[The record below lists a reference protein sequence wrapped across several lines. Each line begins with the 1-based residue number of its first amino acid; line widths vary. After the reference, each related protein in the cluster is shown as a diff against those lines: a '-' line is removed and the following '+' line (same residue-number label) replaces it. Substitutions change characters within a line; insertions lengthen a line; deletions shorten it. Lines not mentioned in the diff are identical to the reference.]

1 MDKIKK
7 EALLYLGYKNSV
19 PDEKT
24 NSEIDKCIDEIK
36 SLKSEKYTYS
46 VFDISK
52 NEDEIEIINTN
63 MRLFSKDII
72 NHLKNSNKVA
82 ILCVTLGAQVDFLIN
97 KYNKTNLSYAVL
109 FDACATAFVE
119 DVCDRAQEEISK
131 IAQKE
136 GFKITPR
143 FSAGYGDFPI
153 ENQKDIIKITNAL
166 KYINLTVTDEC
177 VLIPTKSVTA
187 FIGFTKSEISSC
199 TNKCLLCNMKENC
212 KFRRDLIWWKI
223 L

>member
-7 EALLYLGYKNSV
+7 EAFLYLGYKNNL

-24 NSEIDKCIDEIK
+24 ISEIDKCIDEIK
-36 SLKSEKYTYS
+36 ALKSEKYTYS
-46 VFDISK
+46 VFDILK
-52 NEDEIEIINTN
+52 NENEIEIKNTN
-63 MRLFSKDII
+63 MRLFSKDVL
-72 NHLKNSNKVA
+72 NHLKNSKKVA

-97 KYNKTNLSYAVL
+97 KYNKTNLSHAVL

-119 DVCDRAQEEISK
+119 DVCDRAQEEIGE
-131 IAQKE
+131 IAKKE

-143 FSAGYGDFPI
+143 FSAGYGDFPL
-153 ENQKDIIKITNAL
+153 ENQKDIIKITNAE

-187 FIGFTKSEISSC
+187 FIGFTKSETVSC
-199 TNKCLLCNMKENC
+199 TNKCLACNMKENC
-212 KFRRDLIWWKI
+212 KFRRDLI
-223 L
+223 